1 MTEEILSV
9 GIDIGTTTSQVIFS
23 KLTLENSSFTA
34 VPEVSIKDKEIIY
47 RSDVHFTPLTMD
59 DTIDIPAIEALIDA
73 EYAKA
78 GVRREDIG
86 TGAII
91 ITGES
96 SRKENARRAVM
107 GLSRHAGDFVVASAG
122 PDLESVLAGYGAGA
136 GDYSKHTAKP
146 VVNFD
151 IGGGTTNASVFV
163 DNTIEDSFA
172 LDIGGRLLRVDEM
185 NRLTYVS
192 ERIKPLIQE
201 LGLNISVGQDADVAT
216 LCELTDAFAQV
227 LLKICDQAPLSDA
240 EAQLYINHKDK
251 GQVIDAVM
259 FSGGVAEC
267 IYDEG
272 DAPLTLDDLQR
283 YGDIGPFVGR
293 SVAKVFS
300 NAPHIQLLVPNEK
313 IRATVIG
320 AGSYSVRLSGTTVLA
335 NDDLAPLKNIPV
347 IAIDHVDDTQ
357 RLKAE
362 LSLKQ
367 RMYEPGQQLAVALSC
382 ETVNDYVS
390 MKKVA
395 KALAEGGKDLGPV
408 LLVIVREDYA
418 KALGLLLQKYSQGQP
433 VICLDRINV
442 AQGDYVDIGKSVA
455 GIVPVVVKTLIFQS

>member
-201 LGLNISVGQDADVAT
+201 LGLNIAVGQDADVVA

-347 IAIDHVDDTQ
+347 IAINHVDDTQ

-395 KALAEGGKDLGPV
+395 KAIAEGGKDLGPV

>member
-146 VVNFD
+146 VINFD

-172 LDIGGRLLRVDEM
+172 LDIGGRLVRVDEM

-192 ERIKPLIQE
+192 ERIKPLIRE
-201 LGLNISVGQDADVAT
+201 LGLNIAVGQDADVVA

-300 NAPHIQLLVPNEK
+300 KAPHIQLLVPNEK

-347 IAIDHVDDTQ
+347 IAINHVDDTQ

-395 KALAEGGKDLGPV
+395 KAIAEGGKDLGPV

>member
-1 MTEEILSV
+1 M
-9 GIDIGTTTSQVIFS
+9 
-23 KLTLENSSFTA
+23 
-34 VPEVSIKDKEIIY
+34 SIKDKEIIY

-146 VVNFD
+146 VINFD

-172 LDIGGRLLRVDEM
+172 LDIGGRLVRVDEM

-192 ERIKPLIQE
+192 ERIKPLIRE
-201 LGLNISVGQDADVAT
+201 LGLNIAVGQDADVVA

-347 IAIDHVDDTQ
+347 IAINHVDDTQ

-395 KALAEGGKDLGPV
+395 KAIAEGGKDLGPV

>member
-146 VVNFD
+146 VINFD

-172 LDIGGRLLRVDEM
+172 LDIGGRLVRVDEM

-192 ERIKPLIQE
+192 ERIKPLIRE
-201 LGLNISVGQDADVAT
+201 LGLNIAVGQDADVVA

-347 IAIDHVDDTQ
+347 IAINHVDDTQ

-418 KALGLLLQKYSQGQP
+418 KALGLLLQKYSNGQP

>member
-201 LGLNISVGQDADVAT
+201 LGLNIAVGQDADVVA

-272 DAPLTLDDLQR
+272 DAPLTLDDLQC

-362 LSLKQ
+362 LLLKE

-418 KALGLLLQKYSQGQP
+418 KALGLLLQKYSNGQP

>member
-146 VVNFD
+146 VINFD

-172 LDIGGRLLRVDEM
+172 LDIGGRLVRVDEM

-192 ERIKPLIQE
+192 ERIKPLIRE
-201 LGLNISVGQDADVAT
+201 LGLNIAVGQDADVVA

-362 LSLKQ
+362 LLLKE

-418 KALGLLLQKYSQGQP
+418 KALGLLLQKYSNGQP

>member
-163 DNTIEDSFA
+163 DNTIEDFFA

-201 LGLNISVGQDADVAT
+201 LGLNIVVGQDADVAT

-293 SVAKVFS
+293 SVAKAFS
-300 NAPHIQLLVPNEK
+300 KAPHIQLLVPNEK

-362 LSLKQ
+362 LLLKE

-418 KALGLLLQKYSQGQP
+418 KALGLLLQKYSNGQP

>member
-146 VVNFD
+146 VINFD

-192 ERIKPLIQE
+192 ERIKPLIRE
-201 LGLNISVGQDADVAT
+201 LGLNIAVGQDADVVA

-347 IAIDHVDDTQ
+347 IAINHVDDTQ

-395 KALAEGGKDLGPV
+395 KAIAEGGKDLGPV

>member
-1 MTEEILSV
+1 M
-9 GIDIGTTTSQVIFS
+9 
-23 KLTLENSSFTA
+23 
-34 VPEVSIKDKEIIY
+34 
-47 RSDVHFTPLTMD
+47 H
-59 DTIDIPAIEALIDA
+59 
-73 EYAKA
+73 
-78 GVRREDIG
+78 
-86 TGAII
+86 
-91 ITGES
+91 
-96 SRKENARRAVM
+96 
-107 GLSRHAGDFVVASAG
+107 
-122 PDLESVLAGYGAGA
+122 
-136 GDYSKHTAKP
+136 
-146 VVNFD
+146 
-151 IGGGTTNASVFV
+151 
-163 DNTIEDSFA
+163 
-172 LDIGGRLLRVDEM
+172 
-185 NRLTYVS
+185 
-192 ERIKPLIQE
+192 
-201 LGLNISVGQDADVAT
+201 
-216 LCELTDAFAQV
+216 
-227 LLKICDQAPLSDA
+227 
-240 EAQLYINHKDK
+240 
-251 GQVIDAVM
+251 
-259 FSGGVAEC
+259 
-267 IYDEG
+267 YDEG

-293 SVAKVFS
+293 SVAKAFS
-300 NAPHIQLLVPNEK
+300 KAPHIQLLVPNEK

>member
-146 VVNFD
+146 VINFD

-172 LDIGGRLLRVDEM
+172 LDIGGRLVRVDEM

-192 ERIKPLIQE
+192 ERIKPLIRE
-201 LGLNISVGQDADVAT
+201 LGLNIAVGQDADVVA

-347 IAIDHVDDTQ
+347 IAINHVDDTQ

-395 KALAEGGKDLGPV
+395 KAIAEGGKDLGPV

>member
-146 VVNFD
+146 VINFD

-172 LDIGGRLLRVDEM
+172 LDIGGRLVRVDEM

-192 ERIKPLIQE
+192 ERIKPLIRE
-201 LGLNISVGQDADVAT
+201 LGLNIAVGQDADVVA

-418 KALGLLLQKYSQGQP
+418 KALGLLLQKYSNGQP

>member
-163 DNTIEDSFA
+163 DNTIEDFFA

-201 LGLNISVGQDADVAT
+201 LGLNIVVGQDADVAT

-267 IYDEG
+267 TYDEG

-293 SVAKVFS
+293 SVAKAFS
-300 NAPHIQLLVPNEK
+300 KAPHIQLLVPNEK

-362 LSLKQ
+362 LLLKE

-418 KALGLLLQKYSQGQP
+418 KALGLLLQKYSNGQP

>member
-163 DNTIEDSFA
+163 DNTIEDFFA

-192 ERIKPLIQE
+192 ERIKPLIRE
-201 LGLNISVGQDADVAT
+201 LGLNIAVGQDADVVA

-347 IAIDHVDDTQ
+347 IAINHVDDTQ

>member
-146 VVNFD
+146 VINFD

-172 LDIGGRLLRVDEM
+172 LDIGGRLVRVDEM

-192 ERIKPLIQE
+192 ERIKPLIRE
-201 LGLNISVGQDADVAT
+201 LGLNIAVGQDADVVA

-293 SVAKVFS
+293 SVAKAFS
-300 NAPHIQLLVPNEK
+300 KAPHIQLLVPNEK

-347 IAIDHVDDTQ
+347 IAINHVDDTQ

-418 KALGLLLQKYSQGQP
+418 KALGLLLQKYSNGQP

>member
-172 LDIGGRLLRVDEM
+172 LDIGGRLVRADEM

-192 ERIKPLIQE
+192 ERIKPLIRE
-201 LGLNISVGQDADVAT
+201 LGLTIAVGQDADVAA
-216 LCELTDAFAQV
+216 LCELTDAFAKV

-300 NAPHIQLLVPNEK
+300 KAPHIQLLVPNEK

-362 LSLKQ
+362 LLLKQ

-382 ETVNDYVS
+382 ETVNDYLS

>member
-163 DNTIEDSFA
+163 DNTIEDFFA

-201 LGLNISVGQDADVAT
+201 LGLNIAVGQDADVAT

-293 SVAKVFS
+293 SVAKAFS
-300 NAPHIQLLVPNEK
+300 KAPHIQLLVPNEK

-362 LSLKQ
+362 LLLKE

-418 KALGLLLQKYSQGQP
+418 KALGLLLQKYSKGQP

>member
-146 VVNFD
+146 VINFD

-172 LDIGGRLLRVDEM
+172 LDIGGRLVRVDEM

-192 ERIKPLIQE
+192 ERIKPLIRE
-201 LGLNISVGQDADVAT
+201 LGLNIAVGQDADVVA

-347 IAIDHVDDTQ
+347 I
-357 RLKAE
+357 
-362 LSLKQ
+362 
-367 RMYEPGQQLAVALSC
+367 
-382 ETVNDYVS
+382 
-390 MKKVA
+390 
-395 KALAEGGKDLGPV
+395 
-408 LLVIVREDYA
+408 
-418 KALGLLLQKYSQGQP
+418 
-433 VICLDRINV
+433 
-442 AQGDYVDIGKSVA
+442 SVA

>member
-163 DNTIEDSFA
+163 DNTIEDFFA
-172 LDIGGRLLRVDEM
+172 LDIGGRLVRVDEM

-192 ERIKPLIQE
+192 ERIKPLIRE
-201 LGLNISVGQDADVAT
+201 LGLNIAVGQDADVVA

-293 SVAKVFS
+293 SVAKAFS
-300 NAPHIQLLVPNEK
+300 KAPHIQLLVPNEK

-347 IAIDHVDDTQ
+347 IAINHVDDTQ

-418 KALGLLLQKYSQGQP
+418 KALGLLLQKYSNGQP